1 MDPVSALDFDKG
13 GGLVTAIAI
22 DDAQG
27 DVLMVAFMNE
37 ASLRQTLETGDAVY
51 WSRSKGRLWRKG
63 EESGHTQRVKSVYI
77 DCDGDVVI
85 VNADR
90 AFGISDIV
98 LSGFVRVVTHP
109 KVFRVPSP
117 ISDAI
122 RFTDQLLTQ
131 PRCVLIR
138 PGPAHWRI
146 FTRLC
151 HDSGVRGNLVPD
163 AFLAALAIESGCEWI
178 TTDRDFSRFEDL
190 RWRHPLR

>member
-85 VNADR
+85 LRVEQKGGAACHTGKRSCFFRKLEGDR
-90 AFGISDIV
+90 WIDVGEQVFD
-98 LSGFVRVVTHP
+98 P
-109 KVFRVPSP
+109 EKVY
-117 ISDAI
+117 
-122 RFTDQLLTQ
+122 
-131 PRCVLIR
+131 
-138 PGPAHWRI
+138 
-146 FTRLC
+146 
-151 HDSGVRGNLVPD
+151 
-163 AFLAALAIESGCEWI
+163 
-178 TTDRDFSRFEDL
+178 DR
-190 RWRHPLR
+190 

>member
-51 WSRSKGRLWRKG
+51 WSRSRGRLWRKG

-85 VNADR
+85 LRVEQKGGAACHTGKRSCFFRKLEGDR
-90 AFGISDIV
+90 WIDVGEQVFDPE
-98 LSGFVRVVTHP
+98 RVY
-109 KVFRVPSP
+109 
-117 ISDAI
+117 
-122 RFTDQLLTQ
+122 
-131 PRCVLIR
+131 
-138 PGPAHWRI
+138 
-146 FTRLC
+146 
-151 HDSGVRGNLVPD
+151 
-163 AFLAALAIESGCEWI
+163 
-178 TTDRDFSRFEDL
+178 DR
-190 RWRHPLR
+190 

>member
-51 WSRSKGRLWRKG
+51 WSRSRGRLWRKG

-85 VNADR
+85 LRVEQKGGAACHTGKRSCFFRKLEGDR
-90 AFGISDIV
+90 WIDVGEQ
-98 LSGFVRVVTHP
+98 
-109 KVFRVPSP
+109 VFDPEQVY
-117 ISDAI
+117 
-122 RFTDQLLTQ
+122 
-131 PRCVLIR
+131 
-138 PGPAHWRI
+138 
-146 FTRLC
+146 
-151 HDSGVRGNLVPD
+151 
-163 AFLAALAIESGCEWI
+163 
-178 TTDRDFSRFEDL
+178 DR
-190 RWRHPLR
+190 